1 MSFRLKKLVIHED
14 CKYLKTLQPN
24 TYDFLDSNS
33 IDGFYGKNIEITA
46 IVGKNGSGKSS
57 LLEIIFRMMN
67 NISVFIAHGYD
78 VMHRVNN
85 IFVAG
90 IKSDLYYEINGTD
103 CLIECRDTSI
113 ALSYSDKKWRFGDAN
128 EEFIN
133 YLNGNSMLIK
143 DKIEMCK
150 YLFFTLISNYSVQAY
165 VDEDYI
171 TDTTCKLNTD
181 GSLSENQSN
190 GNAWIHFVFHKNDGY
205 MSPININPFRDN
217 GKIDMLKEEK
227 LQRQRMEFLLLH
239 YHKKKK
245 EFIQG
250 YTLSKIIYR
259 FDWQKLYNKFS
270 KIDVDNPTEKQKK
283 EEWKG
288 QVSLFKGC
296 LSAGNSIAKSI
307 LSAIGIQHLN
317 LNNDMLIYAY
327 LYITYK
333 VLSIA
338 RTYPSYSRYSN
349 IANVDFTFIQGNKE
363 QRIQATML
371 AKDVRTDHSHIANKV
386 FQAINFI
393 KMVESGFECD
403 EEKQFTWEIYNENR
417 IKDEL
422 NQSTA
427 IENEIRCL
435 PPSFFDYKIYVHPKG
450 ENKELPI
457 EHMSAGERQLY
468 YILSTLI
475 YHILNIKSVDTRRV
489 HYRDVAIILDEVE
502 LGFHP
507 DLQRKF
513 INFIIET
520 FERLSLNT
528 FIRFHFII
536 TTHSPFMLSDIR
548 KNNILYLEKG
558 YKIDKEKL
566 LNPFGANINDILAQ
580 SFFLEDGFTGD
591 FAKNKI
597 LSLLN
602 WLSKN
607 NIKGW
612 DRDTAEQLIESLDE
626 PIIKRH
632 FEYLLSLKNNK

>member
-1 MSFRLKKLVIHED
+1 MSFRFKKLVIHAG
-14 CKYLKTLQPN
+14 CKYLKILQPN
-24 TYDFLDSNS
+24 TYDFLDDNS
-33 IDGFYGKNIEITA
+33 IDGFYGKNIEISA

-57 LLEIIFRMMN
+57 LLELIFRIMN
-67 NISVFIAHGYD
+67 NIGVFIAHGHD

-90 IKSDLYYEINGTD
+90 IKSDLYYEIDGID

-113 ALSYSDKKWRFGDAN
+113 ALSYPNKKWRFGNAN
-128 EEFIN
+128 EEFN
-133 YLNGNSMLIK
+133 SYLNGNNMSIK

-150 YLFFTLISNYSVQAY
+150 YLFFTLISNYSIQAY

-171 TDTTCKLNTD
+171 ADTTCKLNTD
-181 GSLSENQSN
+181 GSLRENQSN
-190 GNAWIHFVFHKNDGY
+190 ENAWIHYVFHKNDGY

-217 GKIDMLKEEK
+217 GKIDMSKEEK

-250 YTLSKIIYR
+250 YELSKIIYW
-259 FDWQKLYNKFS
+259 FDWQKLYYKFS
-270 KIDVDNPTEKQKK
+270 RIDVDNPTEEQKE

-288 QVSLFKGC
+288 KVLLFKKS
-296 LSAGNSIAKSI
+296 LSADNSIAKSI
-307 LSAIGIQHLN
+307 LNAIGIQHLD
-317 LNNDMLIYAY
+317 LNNNMLIYAY

-333 VLSIA
+333 ILSIA
-338 RTYPSYSRYSN
+338 CTYPSYSQYSN
-349 IANVDFTFIQGNKE
+349 IANIDFAFIQGDQK
-363 QRIQATML
+363 QRIQATHL
-371 AKDVRTDHSHIANKV
+371 AKDVKTDHSHIANKV
-386 FQAINFI
+386 YQAINFI
-393 KMVESGFECD
+393 KMVESGFKCN
-403 EEKQFTWEIYNENR
+403 EEKQFTWKTYNESK

-457 EHMSAGERQLY
+457 EHMSAGERQFY
-468 YILSTLI
+468 YIISTLI
-475 YHILNIKSVDTRRV
+475 YHILNIRSVDTRRV
-489 HYRDVAIILDEVE
+489 HYRNIAIILDEVE

-520 FERLSLNT
+520 FERLSLNK
-528 FIRFHFII
+528 FIRSHFII

-548 KNNILYLEKG
+548 KNNVLYLEKG
-558 YKIDKEKL
+558 CKIDKEKL

-591 FAKNKI
+591 FAKKKI
-597 LSLLN
+597 LSLLD
-602 WLSKN
+602 WLTKKN
-607 NIKGW
+607 INGW
-612 DRDTAEQLIESLDE
+612 DKDTAKQLIESLDE

-632 FEYLLSLKNNK
+632 FEYLLSSKKQ

>member
-1 MSFRLKKLVIHED
+1 MSFRLKKLVIHEG

-113 ALSYSDKKWRFGDAN
+113 ALSYSDKKWRFGDVN
-128 EEFIN
+128 EEFRN

-171 TDTTCKLNTD
+171 TDTTCNLNTD

-349 IANVDFTFIQGNKE
+349 IANIDLAFIQGNEE

-612 DRDTAEQLIESLDE
+612 DIDTAKQLIESLDE